1 MDQPCITCPIT
12 MVEVPA
18 KVGWPTAHPGPLPA
32 CFCRHQHMVCTLI
45 RDKNMGCSPL
55 SMLCPHDLGIL
66 LCHPWAYPKTHTL
79 LKVRH
84 SMAGSCVLCHSN
96 ELL

>member
-45 RDKNMGCSPL
+45 WDKNMGCSPL

-79 LKVRH
+79 LT
-84 SMAGSCVLCHSN
+84 
-96 ELL
+96 